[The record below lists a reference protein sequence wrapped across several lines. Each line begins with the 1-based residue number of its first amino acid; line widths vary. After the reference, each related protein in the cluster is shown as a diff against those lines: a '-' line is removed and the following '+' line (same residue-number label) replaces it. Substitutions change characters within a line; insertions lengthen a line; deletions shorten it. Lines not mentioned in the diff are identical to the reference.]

1 MVNPPVEPPTTPP
14 PAVPETTVPKGEA
27 WVVQL
32 GALKNAAKVEEI
44 IAKMHLSGYPV
55 YTVPARPVSGK
66 VTRIYIGPNASKAEL
81 QAMLPRLKELTG
93 LQGEVRA
100 YKP

>member
-14 PAVPETTVPKGEA
+14 PAVSETTAPKGEA

-44 IAKMHLSGYPV
+44 IAKMHLSGYPI